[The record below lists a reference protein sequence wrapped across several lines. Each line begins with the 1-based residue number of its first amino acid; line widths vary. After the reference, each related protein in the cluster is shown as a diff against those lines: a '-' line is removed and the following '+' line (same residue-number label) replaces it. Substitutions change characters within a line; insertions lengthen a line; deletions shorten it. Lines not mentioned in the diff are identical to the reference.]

1 MKVRPYVKISK
12 ISSSADPK
20 YPTPS
25 KEDYEGLKDV
35 ASLSIPTDYW
45 IEGYLTQ
52 PPEVG
57 KSVVVEREVRNGI
70 KAMGVF
76 LTSEVVK
83 VTTEGFETLNSVYRL
98 EVLK

>member
-12 ISSSADPK
+12 ISASDDPK

-25 KEDYEGLKDV
+25 CEDYEGLKEV
-35 ASLSIPTDYW
+35 ASLSLPVAYW
-45 IEGYLTQ
+45 VEGYLSQ
-52 PPEVG
+52 GPEIG

-70 KAMGVF
+70 KAMGTF
-76 LTSEVVK
+76 LTSPVVK
-83 VTTEGFETLNSVYRL
+83 VTPEGFETLNSVYKL